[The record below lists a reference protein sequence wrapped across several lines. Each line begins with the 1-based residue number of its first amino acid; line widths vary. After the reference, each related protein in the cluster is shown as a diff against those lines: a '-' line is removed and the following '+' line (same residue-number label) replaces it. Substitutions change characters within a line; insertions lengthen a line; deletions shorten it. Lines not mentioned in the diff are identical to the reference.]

1 MVNTDVFGSSQTQ
14 GSIMFA
20 HVFKHL
26 AIAAFGIGA
35 ASAAPAV
42 AQTAPQSRLL
52 TVQFSGVVTND
63 VRDTISIRQPNGTFT
78 PYAGPVPAFDYKK
91 GDAVTISFSTN
102 VPTSAYYAAN
112 PAVPRA
118 ADGIYRF
125 FVQGPNAGTN
135 GFGVTRNFDVSG
147 PLAPATDFGI
157 GGITLVYDSNTESYS
172 LEFPR
177 GSWGAGNLVGPSYV
191 YDGATGDLL
200 PTSRNCFFLDC
211 SGGATL
217 TGNAT
222 QVQLNTPVGSSTE
235 PSNVGFFSLLFGG
248 SWNLPVNNGGA
259 TQVPEPGMMV
269 LFGGGVALLLRR
281 RSRVVRG

>member
-1 MVNTDVFGSSQTQ
+1 MTKMLRNYF
-14 GSIMFA
+14 
-20 HVFKHL
+20 
-26 AIAAFGIGA
+26 AIAAFSIGA
-35 ASAAPAV
+35 LLDAPAL

-63 VRDTISIRQPNGTFT
+63 VHDTIAIRQPDGSFAA
-78 PYAGPVPAFDYKK
+78 YAGPVPAYDYKK

-112 PAVPRA
+112 PLVPRA

-147 PLAPATDFGI
+147 RLAPAIDFGI
-157 GGITLVYDSNTESYS
+157 GGITLVYDTNTESYS

-177 GSWGAGNLVGPSYV
+177 GTWGAGNLNGPSYV

-200 PTSRNCFFLDC
+200 PNRGNCFFLGC
-211 SGGATL
+211 EGGAQL
-217 TGNAT
+217 QGNAT
-222 QVQLNTPVGSSTE
+222 EARLTTPVGSSTE
-235 PSNVGFFSLLFGG
+235 PSNVGFFTLLFGG
-248 SWNLPVNNGGA
+248 NWNLPVNNGGA
-259 TQVPEPGMMV
+259 TQVPEPGMMM
-269 LFGGGVALLLRR
+269 LFGGGVALLIRRGRR
-281 RSRVVRG
+281 RATDGVTIQV